1 MTIRIQKNNP
11 VTQSDRVSNN
21 VINMNFKPLYVFN
34 IINKNHLSY
43 VKLLFLSLFIFLLQ
57 ASKIPIA
64 KLILKNDDPP

>member
-1 MTIRIQKNNP
+1 MTIRIHKNNP